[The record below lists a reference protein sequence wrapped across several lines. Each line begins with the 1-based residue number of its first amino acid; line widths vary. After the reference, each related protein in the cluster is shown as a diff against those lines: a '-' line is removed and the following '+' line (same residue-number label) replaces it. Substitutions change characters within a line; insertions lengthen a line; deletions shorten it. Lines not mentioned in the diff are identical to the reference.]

1 MFTERQQKLIRLL
14 EKDMTFQKISDLS
27 KKLGC
32 SQRTIYNEIESL
44 REKNISIISKRGVGI
59 KLNKEV
65 DEKFSLD
72 STSIMSTRRL
82 EIIKSLFIENKT
94 VTLKKL
100 SENYLVSQTSIKSD
114 IEAIEEI
121 LDDGCGAFLKKGNF
135 GTKLDNISLE
145 RKINLCRFTALSLR

>member
-14 EKDMTFQKISDLS
+14 EKNMTFQKISDLS

-44 REKNISIISKRGVGI
+44 REKNISIISKRGMGI

-100 SENYLVSQTSIKSD
+100 SENYI
-114 IEAIEEI
+114 
-121 LDDGCGAFLKKGNF
+121 FM
-135 GTKLDNISLE
+135 
-145 RKINLCRFTALSLR
+145 SLRYQ